1 MKTPSTIMTAIARL
15 DSTQG
20 QQTRCVHSV
29 PGASPHVLHDGSI
42 KVFVLRCRKQDI
54 ENSIADLEHDHIDDE
69 RMKAP
74 RPRGAAPEAR
84 MVAPPVEPTTI
95 RTPAHPA
102 QKTPPSKS
110 KASIESKEAKRK
122 NADDDDA
129 EYMPSKKLKTQNVTS
144 YIAITKPSRRT
155 KNTEHDSSKSSA
167 SVSGENSTAGPSSIT
182 SGFRNTSPVVIPE
195 TTDNTASSVRTPPT
209 HRRSSTVGQG
219 PSATGTKIS
228 TPQKTP
234 TLIDKLRAQKR
245 IEKESSSTP
254 AVQQPDEVS
263 VRDPQEPPLQTSGP
277 SYQAEEGQN
286 HQTPNTGA
294 AALVQVAEARADN
307 GQVSFDNTAQ
317 AALGIAQEAPALHT
331 STPGIEIRYSIIAS
345 RAPRLVKRNWA
356 IQSLSGMTIHT
367 LFEEVAKA
375 ASKTNVLRI
384 DFRLNL
390 SQADS
395 EYMIRR
401 DDAKTF
407 EAMKD
412 DFADDV
418 MNDWQEN
425 GNTKFSIWLEPD
437 PVKKGPEVRA
447 AGSVVESNGK
457 DRPRIAI

>member
-1 MKTPSTIMTAIARL
+1 MLSDR
-15 DSTQG
+15 
-20 QQTRCVHSV
+20 
-29 PGASPHVLHDGSI
+29 SI
-42 KVFVLRCRKQDI
+42 KVIVLRYRKQDV
-54 ENSIADLEHDHIDDE
+54 ENTIADLEHDHIDDE
-69 RMKAP
+69 RMEAP
-74 RPRGAAPEAR
+74 RPRGVAPEAR

-102 QKTPPSKS
+102 RKTPPSKS
-110 KASIESKEAKRK
+110 KASTESKEAKRK
-122 NADDDDA
+122 NAADDDDA

-144 YIAITKPSRRT
+144 YIAIMKPSRRR

-167 SVSGENSTAGPSSIT
+167 SVSGVSSIAGPSSIT
-182 SGFRNTSPVVIPE
+182 SGFRNTSSVVIPE
-195 TTDNTASSVRTPPT
+195 TTDNTANSVRTPPT
-209 HRRSSTVGQG
+209 HHGSSTVDQG
-219 PSATGTKIS
+219 TSATGTKIS

-245 IEKESSSTP
+245 LEKERPSTP

-263 VRDPQEPPLQTSGP
+263 VPDPQESPTPTSGP
-277 SYQAEEGQN
+277 SYQVEEGQN
-286 HQTPNTGA
+286 HQASNTDA
-294 AALVQVAEARADN
+294 TALVQVAEA
-307 GQVSFDNTAQ
+307 QVSFDNTAQ
-317 AALGIAQEAPALHT
+317 AASGIAQEAPAPHT
-331 STPGIEIRYSIIAS
+331 SAPGIEIRYSIIAS
-345 RAPRLVKRNWA
+345 RTPRLVKRNWA

-375 ASKTNVLRI
+375 ASRANVLRV

-395 EYMIRR
+395 EYTIRR

-412 DFADDV
+412 EFADDV

-437 PVKKGPEVRA
+437 PVEKGPEVRA
-447 AGSVVESNGK
+447 AGSVVESIGK
-457 DRPRIAI
+457 DCPRIAI